1 MGSFNSKTSSIDE
14 LKNQLNI
21 VDVVGRVVPLKRA
34 GANYKGVCPF
44 HNEKTPS
51 FVVSEQKQI
60 FTCFGCGAT
69 GDLIEFTKRYYNLE
83 FMEACEKLAEENGL
97 SIDFS
102 FGPSDKGEKERAY
115 EMNKLAAKYFY
126 DSLSKSKNPGYTY
139 MHGRGISDETLVK
152 FGIGYAKDG
161 WDNLYN
167 FMKEKGYSEKELI
180 DYSLLRP
187 GKEKGKPYDYFRN
200 RVIFPIINTT
210 GKVVG
215 FQSRKISE
223 EDPSAKYINTV
234 DNLIFHKKDTI
245 FGLNI
250 TKQDIAKAG
259 YAILVE
265 GNMDVIS
272 LYQAGIHNVGAS
284 CGTALNE
291 NQAKLLKRYADTV
304 CLCYDSDEAG
314 QTADLRGIEVL
325 SKAGLKVK
333 VMSVSSG
340 KDPDEFVKEKG
351 KDAFIKLAEEA
362 ITGTEF
368 KLNFQKKGLDLSKE
382 SDKLDFMKKASV
394 ILRELSPVEQDI
406 YINKLSDELKVSKA
420 AIAKEVQRKG
430 DKNSPGQARQGQGNN
445 SKQDGEVYSSLS
457 NIEATL
463 LKCIT
468 INPNLTDNLFEDQE
482 IISSSMGKKIFGIVF
497 DLYGSKGNFEFE
509 DITDKLDVDE
519 SQEVINM
526 LSKIIVKGNEEK
538 VYYECIKTFK
548 LEKLEKEMQLTIDV
562 MELADEEN
570 NEEKLTELTKKLI
583 KLQDE
588 ISKLKK

>member
-1 MGSFNSKTSSIDE
+1 MGSFNSKTNSVDE
-14 LKNQLNI
+14 LKSQLNI

-69 GDLIEFTKRYYNLE
+69 GDSIEFTKRFYNLE
-83 FMEACEKLAEENGL
+83 FIEACEKLASENGL

-102 FGPSDKGEKERAY
+102 YGTQDKGERERAY
-115 EMNKLAAKYFY
+115 EMNKIAAKYFY
-126 DSLSKSKNPGYTY
+126 DGLTKEKNPGYSY

-167 FMKEKGYSEKELI
+167 YMTEKGYSEKELTE
-180 DYSLLRP
+180 YSLLRP

-200 RVIFPIINTT
+200 RVIFPIINTN

-223 EDPSAKYINTV
+223 DDPSAKYINTL

-250 TKQDIAKAG
+250 TKKDIAKEG
-259 YAILVE
+259 FAILVE

-291 NQAKLLKRYADTV
+291 NQAKLLKRYTDTV
-304 CLCYDSDEAG
+304 CLCYDSDAAG
-314 QTADLRGIEVL
+314 QAADLRGIEVL

-333 VMSVSSG
+333 VMSVTSG
-340 KDPDEFVKEKG
+340 KDPDEFVKEMG
-351 KDAFIKLAEEA
+351 KEAFLKLANDA

-368 KLNFQKKGLDLSKE
+368 KLNFEKKGLDLNKE
-382 SDKLDFMKKASV
+382 SEKLDFMKKASIV
-394 ILRELSPVEQDI
+394 LRELSPIEQDI
-406 YINKLSDELKVSKA
+406 YIKKLSDELKISEA
-420 AIAKEVQRKG
+420 AIKKEVQNS
-430 DKNSPGQARQGQGNN
+430 KNSVRERVDGQSDR
-445 SKQDGEVYSSLS
+445 SDGSAIDNLT
-457 NIEATL
+457 NIEATI
-463 LKCIT
+463 LKT
-468 INPNLTDNLFEDQE
+468 IMTNPNLADNLFEDQE
-482 IISSSMGKKIFGIVF
+482 VITTSFGKKIFNAVF
-497 DLYGSKGNFEFE
+497 DIYGSKGNIELE
-509 DITDKLDVDE
+509 DILDRLDVDE
-519 SQEVINM
+519 SKKVTDILE
-526 LSKIIVKGNEEK
+526 KIIVRGNEEK
-538 VYYECIKTFK
+538 VYDDCIKKYK
-548 LEKLEKEMQLTIDV
+548 LEKLNNEMQMTINI

-570 NEEKLTELTKKLI
+570 NSEKLTELTKKLI
-583 KLQDE
+583 MLQDE
-588 ISKLKK
+588 INKLK